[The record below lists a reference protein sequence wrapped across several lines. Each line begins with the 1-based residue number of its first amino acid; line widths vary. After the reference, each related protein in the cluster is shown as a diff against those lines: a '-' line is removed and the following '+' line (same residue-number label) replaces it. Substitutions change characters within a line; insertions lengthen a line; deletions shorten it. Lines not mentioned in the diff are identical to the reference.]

1 MVESSN
7 FLLFLVV
14 IVIGVLIFEYR
25 HYTFKKKIGKQTE
38 MVDVL
43 PTDKMPNEDEFIYTI
58 AENHDTYDE
67 FIRSSDFDNY
77 FQYWKTHP
85 KSVEKVK
92 ELIESKNNKSFFKY
106 KNIKY

>member
-14 IVIGVLIFEYR
+14 IAMGVLIFGYR
-25 HYTFKKKIGKQTE
+25 HYTFKKKIEKHTE
-38 MVDVL
+38 MIDTL
-43 PTDKMPNEDEFIYTI
+43 PTDTIPNEDEFIATI
-58 AENHDTYDE
+58 ADNHDTYDE

-85 KSVEKVK
+85 KAVEKVK
-92 ELIESKNNKSFFKY
+92 DIIESKKHKSFFKY

>member
-7 FLLFLVV
+7 FLIFLVV

-25 HYTFKKKIGKQTE
+25 HSHYKKKIEKHTE
-38 MVDVL
+38 MIDTL
-43 PTDKMPNEDEFIYTI
+43 PNEDEFISTI
-58 AENHDTYDE
+58 ADNHDTYDE

-92 ELIESKNNKSFFKY
+92 DIIESKKHKSFFKY